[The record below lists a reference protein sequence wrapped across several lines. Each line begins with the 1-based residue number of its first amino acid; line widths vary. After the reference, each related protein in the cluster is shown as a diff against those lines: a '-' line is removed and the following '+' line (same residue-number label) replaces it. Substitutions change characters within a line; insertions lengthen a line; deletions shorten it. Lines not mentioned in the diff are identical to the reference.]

1 MPESL
6 FCFSFSL
13 LIMLL
18 STFPSNNFAVSGP
31 TPPAGRRVLPPDTDF
46 SLQQVSEILSSK
58 KGRKKS
64 GQAPAPPR
72 RTVSVIKEQEEVL
85 VDKELKSKMKAQK
98 AKIESSTIQE
108 FPSNRDNFANSQDLS
123 DFINAPRVP
132 LQPPKHF
139 ESSQKSYQRGDNS
152 KDGAKGTEDSGIS
165 RGNGSSDSLKAL
177 AIDKSKYLINSE
189 TATRSSDT
197 MRGQDVRSSG
207 RKFSYPMIKQ
217 EYKSAQDPGKPNKS
231 VDKETSTT
239 NESIQVS
246 TSFRAK
252 HSPKVPLPLPQH
264 ASLRQKRKERPLLH
278 TSQSMD
284 AESEEG
290 ITVGKLDVTNVT
302 KSINRYGTIPKG
314 VRIGEYLASMQQEN
328 ESSRLHSLPAL
339 EDHDSGTDTAS
350 VSSCPPSQPN
360 GIQHSTF
367 AGTLASQLAGKHVS
381 DDMDM
386 GIQQESNIK
395 PSTVVKSQSTN
406 VIVENPK
413 AQYSALQRQ
422 KSDLI
427 SGKSGNTSVDL
438 QDARPGSGDGGGGD
452 QRPKPSPRFS
462 RFFLDQTEN
471 VLKLEETSDGL
482 SHTSPPDRPS
492 SAPRL
497 IQTQKLHGHKDYS
510 PSSTDSTLVSSP
522 DSLVDSRGKQPDH
535 KAPLR
540 PPFLVKPRTPST
552 SEELPRETSS
562 GAPIMTSSTT
572 AVDTGDMSAS
582 VLSKVAMFQPNVGS
596 EFSSFK
602 PFVRGETVRDSF
614 KDDKSPKVP
623 PDVPIKPVPKDEKPA
638 FGGLKPVSSA
648 STPTGSRITDFTH
661 ADNGAPNQDGNHQ
674 EPVVVTKETIL
685 DASDRLKSCIDS
697 LAAAG
702 NKSSLN
708 FMVLS
713 EEVQSYYEMCSRFI
727 DDLPP
732 HAKFHTKELLSRL
745 QNQQQNLKTFS
756 SSSPTGGNQLL
767 GDIQS
772 LNKEIIDVLQR

>member
-1 MPESL
+1 
-6 FCFSFSL
+6 
-13 LIMLL
+13 
-18 STFPSNNFAVSGP
+18 
-31 TPPAGRRVLPPDTDF
+31 
-46 SLQQVSEILSSK
+46 
-58 KGRKKS
+58 
-64 GQAPAPPR
+64 
-72 RTVSVIKEQEEVL
+72 
-85 VDKELKSKMKAQK
+85 MKLQK
-98 AKIESSTIQE
+98 AKIESSAIQE
-108 FPSNRDNFANSQDLS
+108 YPNNRDNFANSNDLS
-123 DFINAPRVP
+123 EFINAPRVP
-132 LQPPKHF
+132 TQPPKQF
-139 ESSQKSYQRGDNS
+139 EGSQKSFQRGDKS
-152 KDGAKGTEDSGIS
+152 KDGAKVMEDSGIS
-165 RGNGSSDSLKAL
+165 RGTGSSDSLKAL

-189 TATRSSDT
+189 TATRSSDAT
-197 MRGQDVRSSG
+197 RAQDIRSSG

-217 EYKSAQDPGKPNKS
+217 EYKSAQEASKSNKS
-231 VDKETSTT
+231 VDKETSTAD
-239 NESIQVS
+239 ESIQVS

-252 HSPKVPLPLPQH
+252 HYPKVPLPLPQH
-264 ASLRQKRKERPLLH
+264 ASLRRKKTERPLLH
-278 TSQSMD
+278 TSHSMD
-284 AESEEG
+284 AESEDG
-290 ITVGKLDVTNVT
+290 ITVGKLDVNNVT

-328 ESSRLHSLPAL
+328 ESNRIHSLPTV

-350 VSSCPPSQPN
+350 VSSCPALQPN
-360 GIQHSTF
+360 GIQHSTL
-367 AGTLASQLAGKHVS
+367 AGSLATQLAGQHAI
-381 DDMDM
+381 DDRDI
-386 GIQQESNIK
+386 GIQQESNVK

-427 SGKSGNTSVDL
+427 SGKSGAVATELTDT
-438 QDARPGSGDGGGGD
+438 RPGSGSGDGQFGSAGAE

-471 VLKLEETSDGL
+471 VLKLEETSDGH

-497 IQTQKLHGHKDYS
+497 TQKLHGHKDYS

-540 PPFLVKPRTPST
+540 PPFLVKPRTPSG
-552 SEELPRETSS
+552 SEDQPRETTLGATVMTTSVSS
-562 GAPIMTSSTT
+562 AT
-572 AVDTGDMSAS
+572 DGDMSAS
-582 VLSKVAMFQPNVGS
+582 VLSKVAMFQPSVGS

-602 PFVRGETVRDSF
+602 PFNRGETIRDSF
-614 KDDKSPKVP
+614 KDDKTPKVP
-623 PDVPIKPVPKDEKPA
+623 PDVPIKPVTKDEKPV
-638 FGGLKPVSSA
+638 FGGLKPVMSA
-648 STPTGSRITDFTH
+648 GTPTSSRVTDFSST
-661 ADNGAPNQDGNHQ
+661 DNGASHQDGNLQ
-674 EPVVVTKETIL
+674 EPITVTKETIL

-697 LAAAG
+697 LASAG

-713 EEVQSYYEMCSRFI
+713 EEVQSFYEMCSRFI

-745 QNQQQNLKTFS
+745 QSQQQNLKTFS

-772 LNKEIIDVLQR
+772 LNREIIDVLQR